1 MEQEYKWIIPDEL
14 DTEKLLKSSLIFNSI
29 TEQKEITMK
38 AIYYDT
44 GDHIF
49 SSLRGGLRLRE
60 ENERRVCCL
69 KLSSKTEGAC
79 TIREEYEVDAPDIQT
94 GLAALLDE
102 YSLDELKRRI
112 AGQKLVEIC
121 RTEFIRKS
129 FLLEVTSGNEICRGE
144 LAVDI
149 GRLMRED
156 RCAPLAELEFE
167 YLDGSVSLF
176 HTFAAEVEHTFH
188 LEKQSLSKLARALAV

>member
-44 GDHIF
+44 GDHLF

-102 YSLDELKRRI
+102 YSLDALKRHI

-121 RTEFIRKS
+121 RTEFVRKS
-129 FLLEVTSGNEICRGE
+129 FLLKVTSGNEICRGE
-144 LAVDI
+144 LAIDT

-156 RCAPLAELEFE
+156 RCAPLSELEFE

-176 HTFAAEVEHTFH
+176 HIFAAKLEHTFH